1 MTDFPKRLADLQQK
15 LDYPELQTKLAKLT
29 AESESP
35 DLWQDQ
41 SRARNILQQLE
52 AVRLQTAEIETIIH
66 DTAELDGLSQL
77 VSSDP
82 SLQDEYDREVAK
94 LDRLIKQAEDKAY
107 LSGKYDPSFAILS
120 IHSGQGGTEA
130 MDWASMLFRMYQRF
144 FDQSHWSYQVLD
156 MESGEEAGIKS
167 AYMLVEQA
175 FAYGYLRGEHGVH
188 RLVRLSPFNAK
199 NLRQTS
205 FAKVEVVPQIT
216 DNIEIIINP
225 ADIEFQAYR
234 AGGHGG
240 QNVNKVSTAV
250 RLVHRPTGIVVS
262 CQSQRSQEQNR
273 AQAIQILTGRL
284 WQLENEKLSS
294 EKSQAKG
301 ENIIAGWGR
310 QIRSYVLHPYKMV
323 KDLRTGQETSQA
335 EAILDGHLGDF
346 IAAEV
351 RL

>member
-1 MTDFPKRLADLQQK
+1 MTDFPQRLADLKQK
-15 LDYPELQTKLAKLT
+15 LDYSSLQDKLSRLT
-29 AESESP
+29 TESESP

-41 SRARNILQQLE
+41 SRAKSTLRELE
-52 AVRLQTAEIETIIH
+52 ATRLLIAEIETIKHGI
-66 DTAELDGLSQL
+66 DELEGLSEL
-77 VSSDP
+77 VASDP
-82 SLQDEYDREVAK
+82 SLEVEYHQEVDK
-94 LDRLIKQAEDKAY
+94 LDRQIRQAEDKAY
-107 LSGKYDPSFAILS
+107 LSGKYDSSFAILS

-144 FDQSHWSYQVLD
+144 FDQSHWPYQVID

-167 AYMLVEQA
+167 AYILVEQA
-175 FAYGYLRGEHGVH
+175 YAYGYLRGEHGVH

-205 FAKVEVVPQIT
+205 FAKVEVIPQIT
-216 DNIEIIINP
+216 DNIEITINP
-225 ADIEFQAYR
+225 ADIDFQAYR

-250 RLVHRPTGIVVS
+250 RLVHRPSGIVVS

-284 WQLENEKLSS
+284 WQLENEKLQG
-294 EKSQAKG
+294 EKSLAKG
-301 ENIIAGWGR
+301 DNIIAGWGR

-323 KDLRTGQETSQA
+323 KDLRTQQETSQA
-335 EAILDGHLGDF
+335 EAVLDGHLDDF